1 MAMSYE
7 TYPAKQCLQLTF
19 SCLHSTEGISVSQ
32 LVPSLTMTINILPL
46 LVHLPLRERS
56 QETGL
61 EYLGGWERVCAHPAV
76 SVQERNGEK
85 LYYKVTNNLPV
96 SDSKVRLR
104 IVQDYGSP
112 YSTLCISS
120 WKFFLI
126 GKSENVSLCFIF
138 MCIPVCPQTNL
149 SSVRS

>member
-1 MAMSYE
+1 MSYE

-19 SCLHSTEGISVSQ
+19 SCLHSTEGISVSK

-46 LVHLPLRERS
+46 LVHLPLQERS

-85 LYYKVTNNLPV
+85 LYYKVTKNLPV

>member
-7 TYPAKQCLQLTF
+7 IYPAKQCLQLTF
-19 SCLHSTEGISVSQ
+19 SCLHSAEGISVSQ

-46 LVHLPLRERS
+46 LVHLPLWERS

-85 LYYKVTNNLPV
+85 LYYKVTKNLPV
-96 SDSKVRLR
+96 SDSKVRLQ
-104 IVQDYGSP
+104 IVQDSGGP
-112 YSTLCISS
+112 YSTLYF
-120 WKFFLI
+120 KLEVFLNR
-126 GKSENVSLCFIF
+126 KV
-138 MCIPVCPQTNL
+138 
-149 SSVRS
+149 